1 MNNEDYQRDGFICL
15 WRTMKNWEWF
25 TDVNTAHLFVY
36 CLISANHK
44 DKKYKGTLIKR
55 GSFVTSYSKISAET
69 GLSVQNIRTSLKKL
83 KSTQEITYKTSTK
96 GTVIIV
102 QNYSKYQNYNKR
114 SNNQLTINQ
123 QTANK
128 RLTTNNNDNND
139 NNVNNTL
146 SSRESRESFPSFQ
159 APTSDDVMKYASSK
173 SRADIADEFYSYNSA
188 RGWKI
193 NGSHVENWKALFD
206 MFAMKHPKAEESEE
220 YYY

>member
-1 MNNEDYQRDGFICL
+1 MNEEYQRDGFICL

-25 TDVNTAHLFVY
+25 TDCKTTHLFIY
-36 CLISANHK
+36 CLLSANHK
-44 DKKYKGTLIKR
+44 DKRYKGMLIKR

-69 GLSVQNIRTSLKKL
+69 GLSVQNVRTSLKKL
-83 KSTQEITYKTSTK
+83 KSTREITYETSPK

-102 QNYSKYQNYNKR
+102 QNYNKYQDYNKH
-114 SNNQLTINQ
+114 SNNRLTNNQ
-123 QTANK
+123 QTTNK
-128 RLTTNNNDNND
+128 QLTTNNNDNND

-159 APTSDDVMKYASSK
+159 VPSSDDVMKYASSK

>member
-69 GLSVQNIRTSLKKL
+69 GLSIKSVRTALKHL
-83 KSTQEITYKTSTK
+83 KRTNEVTCTTSRK
-96 GTVIIV
+96 GTVIMV
-102 QNYSKYQNYNKR
+102 QNYNKYQDYDKASGKQVAHR
-114 SNNQLTINQ
+114 GHTKGTQG
-123 QTANK
+123 A
-128 RLTTNNNDNND
+128 TNNNDNND

>member
-44 DKKYKGTLIKR
+44 DKKYKGTVIKR

-69 GLSVQNIRTSLKKL
+69 GLSIKSVRTALKHL
-83 KSTQEITYKTSTK
+83 KRTKEVAYTTSRK
-96 GTVIIV
+96 GTVIMV
-102 QNYSKYQNYNKR
+102 QNYNKYQDYDKASGKQR
-114 SNNQLTINQ
+114 AHKGHTNGTQG
-123 QTANK
+123 A
-128 RLTTNNNDNND
+128 TNNNDNND